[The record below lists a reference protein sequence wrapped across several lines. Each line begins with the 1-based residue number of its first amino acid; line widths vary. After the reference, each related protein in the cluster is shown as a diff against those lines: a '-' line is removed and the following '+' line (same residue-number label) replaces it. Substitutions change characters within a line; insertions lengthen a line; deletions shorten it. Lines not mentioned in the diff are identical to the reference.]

1 MILIMDNVTT
11 GFDMYHGLMAIY
23 FIGPSIAIKNNVIAG
38 NEMCLPLLL
47 NINHNDVVFIVHD
60 NIVSG

>member
-1 MILIMDNVTT
+1 
-11 GFDMYHGLMAIY
+11 MAIY